1 MRVLRS
7 KLGWLLVATY
17 GVAFVAAYLDAMAK
31 RGTWLYDIGLNLLAI
46 PYLVVGRLLL
56 GQPSFEVHA
65 NDRGDWWLR
74 FSSAARW
81 CCCWERPSSMR
92 SGARVEG
99 SDE

>member
-65 NDRGDWWLR
+65 NEPWGLVAALL
-74 FSSAARW
+74 FCSALVLLLGAAIEHAVR
-81 CCCWERPSSMR
+81 R
-92 SGARVEG
+92 SRRRIG
-99 SDE
+99 